1 MAPSIGFWRTF
12 KWPSNGSH
20 GFWARVF
27 VVAVACH
34 SYLCAWGQTEEP
46 KVQIESVLRDLI
58 SGIGSDS
65 RVSSQMIADD
75 SRGPAF
81 YTRGKISVH
90 EGLEDILGPELGL
103 DALCFVLAH
112 ELAHHEREHICS
124 NFVKKAGANTIW
136 AEERTSQAQR
146 LSNSRA
152 DETEADIYAGLYGHI
167 AGFSP
172 LSVASATLDRIYE
185 AYDIPDSLPGY
196 PSLEERKILAAQAEA
211 QLDDIVKTYDAAW
224 VALATGETAAA
235 SRLLNII
242 IHEADYTSPSLFGLL
257 ALVQFMDAIQLINH
271 PKLSIWS
278 WPLEMS
284 KDPSAK
290 TRGMSNEQLD
300 LCFEI
305 LSDAAKNA
313 ARANQLN
320 EGRSAREFAESGRVE
335 TGLEA
340 SIAWLTQWLLSR
352 DNPKASKELMQWVGV
367 ESKNGGWSKS
377 IERNLTSLTLWMDE
391 DVKKALKLL
400 KPSSDPTDGL
410 NLMAI
415 QERRGGVRYLPL
427 DACPILEDIQRESI
441 PRFTFG
447 SGPQKESV
455 VVAGRQALTISHP
468 EDGLSDLVVG
478 RGREKLNFILMDPKR
493 VVDLCWGV
501 QVGTQFQECV
511 NLFSGQRKFTIN
523 LDLGR
528 LLCLPDENLAFQ
540 FNSRGELSFVAI
552 SLN

>member
-1 MAPSIGFWRTF
+1 M
-12 KWPSNGSH
+12 
-20 GFWARVF
+20 
-27 VVAVACH
+27 AVACH
-34 SYLCAWGQTEEP
+34 SDVCVWGQTEEP
-46 KVQIESVLRDLI
+46 KVQVESVLRDLI

-65 RVSSQMIADD
+65 RISCQMIADD

-90 EGLEDILGPELGL
+90 EGLEDILGSELGL

-136 AEERTSQAQR
+136 AEKRTSQAQR

-172 LSVASATLDRIYE
+172 LSEASATLDRIYE

-196 PSLEERKILAAQAEA
+196 PSLQERKILAAQAEA
-211 QLDDIVKTYDAAW
+211 QLDDIVTTYDAAW

-257 ALVQFMDAIQLINH
+257 ALVQFMDAIQLINNL
-271 PKLSIWS
+271 KLSIWS

-284 KDPSAK
+284 KDPSAR

-305 LSDAAKNA
+305 LSEAANNAAK
-313 ARANQLN
+313 ANQLN
-320 EGRSAREFAESGRVE
+320 VGRSAREFAESGRVE

-340 SIAWLTQWLLSR
+340 SIAWLTQWLLSSR
-352 DNPKASKELMQWVGV
+352 QSQGFQRVDAMGWRGV
-367 ESKNGGWSKS
+367 KTADGVRG

-391 DVKKALKLL
+391 DVKKAIKLL
-400 KPSSDPTDGL
+400 KQSSDPTDGL

-415 QERRGGVRYLPL
+415 QERRSGVRYLPL

-455 VVAGRQALTISHP
+455 VVAGRQTLTISYP

-493 VVDLCWGV
+493 VVDLCWGL
-501 QVGTQFQECV
+501 QIGTQFQECV

-528 LLCLPDENLAFQ
+528 LLCLPDENLAFH
-540 FNSRGELSFVAI
+540 FNSRGELSFVAV